1 MIEQKNRELRDFS
14 QSSVEVESLSQ
25 QLRGMNDHVKRLK
38 GENEGLFGEVRDGQE
53 KLRLSS
59 NQISKLGM

>member
-1 MIEQKNRELRDFS
+1 M
-14 QSSVEVESLSQ
+14 
-25 QLRGMNDHVKRLK
+25 RGLNDLTRRLK

-59 NQISKLGM
+59 NQISKVSMELDSLGR